1 MNNKIRD
8 YINELFRDAPK
19 TKKTLELKE
28 EMITNAEEKL
38 ADYIAEGYR
47 EEDALV
53 VVINSIGNVE
63 ELFYELGNTDEEYAK
78 YNGLSRELQQKKAK
92 YTAIA
97 VGLYIFAGAVFLFGG
112 LLDEVL
118 HESFPWSILGLLLAA
133 IICII
138 PTVMLVYVSMMM
150 PKYKKR
156 EDNMVEDYKEWKSD
170 AGRDKEIRKAISSI
184 IWTVTVVVYLFV
196 SFITMMWYITW
207 IIFLIA
213 LCIEALVQLLFSLR
227 K

>member
-1 MNNKIRD
+1 MNSKIRD

-63 ELFYELGNTDEEYAK
+63 ELFHELGNTDEEYAR
-78 YNGLSRELQQKKAK
+78 YNGVSRELQQKKAK
-92 YTAIA
+92 YTAIS
-97 VGLYIFAGAVFLFGG
+97 VGLYIFAGAAFFLCG
-112 LLDEVL
+112 LVEEIT
-118 HESFPWSILGLLLAA
+118 HSFFPWSLFGLVLAA

-150 PKYKKR
+150 PKYHKR
-156 EDNMVEDYKEWKSD
+156 EENMVEEYKEWKSD
-170 AGRDKEIRKAISSI
+170 SSRDKEIRKAISSI
-184 IWTVTVVVYLFV
+184 IWTVTVVIYLFV

-213 LCIEALVQLLFSLR
+213 TCVEALVQLLFSLR